1 MGSKT
6 KKIKAS
12 GKFGAGYGT
21 RVRKKYNKIENLQ
34 RKKQQSPFYKNGR
47 AKRIAA
53 GIWKC
58 LKTGKIFAGDAY
70 YLGNKQAKDLK
81 IIKI

>member
-6 KKIKAS
+6 KKIRHA

-21 RVRKKYNKIENLQ
+21 RVRNSYNKIEDLQ
-34 RKKQQSPFYKNGR
+34 RGRQQSPFYEKAR

-58 LKTGKIFAGDAY
+58 LKTGRVFAGNAY
-70 YLGNKQAKDLK
+70 YLDKK
-81 IIKI
+81 

>member
-6 KKIKAS
+6 KKIKAA

-21 RVRKKYNKIENLQ
+21 NVRKNFNLVESLQ
-34 RKKQQSPFYKNGR
+34 RKRQVSPFYAKAR
-47 AKRIAA
+47 AKRIAV

-58 LKTGKIFAGDAY
+58 MKTGKVFAGPAY
-70 YLGNKQAKDLK
+70 HLGEKQ
-81 IIKI
+81 